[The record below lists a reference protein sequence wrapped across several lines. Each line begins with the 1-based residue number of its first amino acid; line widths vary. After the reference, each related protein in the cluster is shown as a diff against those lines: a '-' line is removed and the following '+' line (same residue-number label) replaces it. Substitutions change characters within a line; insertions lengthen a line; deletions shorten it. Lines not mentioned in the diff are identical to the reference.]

1 MVLTDFS
8 VCKSDDVPWIVRIHG
23 KLYKTKK
30 EAKAAVPDLIK
41 TEIQKHQDEIKKLE
55 GLL

>member
-1 MVLTDFS
+1 M
-8 VCKSDDVPWIVRIHG
+8 PWIVRIHG
-23 KLYKTKK
+23 KLYKTRK

-41 TEIQKHQDEIKKLE
+41 AEIQKHRAEITRLE